1 MSLGNSKCPHQLLGV
16 DSAFRGRRLVG
27 RPSRSIVSD
36 QASFPERG
44 GDKRDI
50 SRAKHFSP

>member
-1 MSLGNSKCPHQLLGV
+1 MSLENSKCPNRILGV

-27 RPSRSIVSD
+27 RSSRRIVSD

-50 SRAKHFSP
+50 SRAKHFGP